1 MPPLPAGRYN
11 RSMDAHHWRLI
22 LSPPL
27 PGADNM
33 ALDEALLESVA
44 ARRQPP
50 TLRFYQWNPACL
62 SLGHAQPVED
72 ADRPRLHALGWHL
85 VRRTTGGRAILH
97 TDELTYSVTAPIDH
111 PLLAGG
117 VLPSY
122 RRLSQGLVA
131 GLRLLGIEPDAA
143 PEKPLAEAD
152 RSNPVCFET
161 PSAYEITAGGRK
173 LIGSAQLRRTAG
185 VLQHGSL
192 PLCGDLGRICEV
204 LSYGDS
210 SARAGAADR
219 VCRRATTLAQALG
232 RRVSWDQAVESLSAG
247 FTQALGMQWTIVEPS
262 DEEQARALTL
272 CSERF
277 TADEWTLRGSRR

>member
-1 MPPLPAGRYN
+1 
-11 RSMDAHHWRLI
+11 MDANRWRLI

-33 ALDEALLESVA
+33 ALDEALLESAA

-50 TLRFYQWNPACL
+50 TLRLYQWDPACL

-72 ADRPRLHALGWHL
+72 ADVERLRSFGWHL
-85 VRRTTGGRAILH
+85 VRRTTGGRAVLH

-117 VLPSY
+117 VASSY

-131 GLRLLGIEPDAA
+131 GLRLLGVDADTA
-143 PEKPLAEAD
+143 PEQPLTEAD
-152 RSNPVCFET
+152 RSNPVCFEA

-173 LIGSAQLRRTAG
+173 LIGSAQLRRAAG

-192 PLCGDLGRICEV
+192 PLWGDLGRICNV
-204 LSYGDS
+204 LAYRDMA
-210 SARAGAADR
+210 ARALAAER
-219 VCRRATTLAQALG
+219 LRRRATTLEQLLS
-232 RRVSWDQAVESLSAG
+232 RRVAWDQATESLAAG
-247 FTQALGMQWTIVEPS
+247 FREALNLQWTIGEPS
-262 DEEQARALTL
+262 DGEQTRAVALR
-272 CSERF
+272 SERF
-277 TADEWTLRGSRR
+277 ASDGWISRGSRR